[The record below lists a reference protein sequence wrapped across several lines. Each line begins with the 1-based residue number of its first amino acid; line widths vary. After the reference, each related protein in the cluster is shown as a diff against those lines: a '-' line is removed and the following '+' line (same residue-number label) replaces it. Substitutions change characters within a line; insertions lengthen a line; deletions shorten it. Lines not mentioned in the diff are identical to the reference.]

1 MDDLEIIWH
10 NQFAVDSFCKLQTLN
25 VAFCKNLTNVF
36 QSNMLARFQSLVELT
51 VRNCGSLEEVFE
63 LQGPNVEG
71 THAVT
76 AIQLEKLNLDRL
88 PKMKHVWNK
97 DPQES
102 FSFQN
107 LRNVSAS
114 YCESL
119 KSLFPASVATC
130 LKRLEEL
137 HIFDCGVE
145 QIVAGEEG
153 EGAEAITRFVFP
165 QVNFIWL
172 SRLPRLKCFY
182 PGRHSSEW
190 PMLKKIRVSECQV
203 DIFASELLSE
213 ALQESQLDISVKQSL
228 FLVDEVRALTYNLIG
243 CPQQSLMHIAF
254 SNKVLFNILES
265 PCILF

>member
-25 VAFCKNLTNVF
+25 VAFCENLTNVF

-51 VRNCGSLEEVFE
+51 VINCGSLEEVFE

-76 AIQLEKLNLDRL
+76 VIQLENLVLDCL

-107 LRNVSAS
+107 LRFVSAFD
-114 YCESL
+114 CESL
-119 KSLFPASVATC
+119 KSLFPASVARC
-130 LKRLEEL
+130 LMRLEKL
-137 HIFDCGVE
+137 YIFDCGVE
-145 QIVAGEEG
+145 EIVAGEEG
-153 EGAEAITRFVFP
+153 GAKAITRFVFP
-165 QVNFIWL
+165 QVNDICL
-172 SRLPRLKCFY
+172 IHVSRLKCFY

-190 PMLKKIRVSECQV
+190 PMLKEMGVNGHGCQV

-213 ALQESQLDISVKQSL
+213 ALQESQLDISAKQSL

-243 CPQQSLMHIAF
+243 CP
-254 SNKVLFNILES
+254 
-265 PCILF
+265 